1 MTKHR
6 ASAIWLVMAALAA
19 PAAFAQSE
27 PGRCEFTDT
36 RKLSGPAT
44 ETLHVKSGA
53 GPVEISGDSGL
64 TEFEVDAILCASSQE
79 LLDGLSVSLDAGR
92 LDTAYPKWRS
102 RFFGGNRYASISLA
116 LRVPAPTAIE
126 LEDGSGSVRISGV
139 GRVSVDDGSGRL
151 HIAGTRGDVRVEDGS
166 GSLRIEDV
174 TGNVEVNDGSGSLRI
189 TQVAGNV
196 AVDDGSGSL
205 DVRGVT
211 GNVLVSDDGS
221 GSIEIEEVGGGVR
234 ITDPGSGGIAVRDVQ
249 GGLTVTGVRRSRI
262 DYADIRGELDLPPE
276 RGRRRR
282 GRR

>member
-1 MTKHR
+1 MTKHVR
-6 ASAIWLVMAALAA
+6 VSIWFAMVALAA
-19 PAAFAQSE
+19 PGAFAQSE
-27 PGRCEFTDT
+27 PGRCEFKDT
-36 RKLSGPAT
+36 RQLSGPAT

-64 TEFEVDAILCASSQE
+64 SGFEVDAILCASSQE
-79 LLDGLSVSLDAGR
+79 LLDGLSVSLDGGR
-92 LDTAYPKWRS
+92 LDTTYPKGRS
-102 RFFGGNRYASISLA
+102 RFFGGNRYANISLV
-116 LRVPAPTAIE
+116 LRVPGPTAIE

-139 GRVSVDDGSGRL
+139 GRVRVDDGSGRL

-189 TQVAGNV
+189 TQVTGNV

-221 GSIEIEEVGGGVR
+221 GGIEIEEVGGGVR
-234 ITDPGSGGIAVRDVQ
+234 ITNPGSGGIAVRDVQ
-249 GGLTVTGVRRSRI
+249 GDLTVRGVRRSRI
-262 DYADIRGELDLPPE
+262 DYDDIRGELDLPSE
-276 RGRRRR
+276 RDHR
-282 GRR
+282 